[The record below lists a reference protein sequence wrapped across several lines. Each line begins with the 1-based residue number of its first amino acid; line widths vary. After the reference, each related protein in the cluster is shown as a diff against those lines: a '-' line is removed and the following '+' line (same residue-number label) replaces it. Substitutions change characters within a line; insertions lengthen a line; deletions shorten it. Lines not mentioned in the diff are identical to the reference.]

1 MLKKSNIDLTVDSEC
16 IPMEKF
22 LSFIEQVKIKFE
34 EATQRTILLER
45 SIAISS
51 DEIKDYKKSL
61 DKTRSMALQ
70 TSKMAAIGE
79 MASNISHEINNPLSI
94 ISGSAEVI
102 SQIIEDVQY
111 DQDEKALTLR
121 HIDTI
126 HKTTQRISK
135 IILGLKRLSNS
146 KMEYQYKKEK
156 IIDVIEESFSIGLES
171 LKKDHIIFSYNY
183 DSNIKDIMLDIPSVE
198 FSQVII
204 NLFTNAKQALEE
216 LEPTSKKELIIN
228 CNVID
233 NIFKIEVINSGNPIP
248 PEIHDKIFDSFFT
261 TKPVGKGSGIG
272 LNISKRIIEEMN
284 GRLYLD
290 KSYKSPKFVIELQI
304 EPQIIPD

>member
-1 MLKKSNIDLTVDSEC
+1 MLKKSNIDLTVDADC
-16 IPMEKF
+16 IPMEQF
-22 LSFIEQVKIKFE
+22 LNFIEQVKLKFE
-34 EATQRTILLER
+34 ESTQRTILLER

-102 SQIIEDVQY
+102 SQIIEDVEY
-111 DQDEKALTLR
+111 DPDEKSLTLK

-171 LKKDHIIFSYNY
+171 LKKDYIVFSYNY
-183 DSNIKDIMLDIPSVE
+183 DSKIKDLMLEIPSVE

-204 NLFTNAKQALEE
+204 NLFTNAKQALEG
-216 LEPTSKKELIIN
+216 LEPNIKKELIIN
-228 CNVID
+228 CKVIE
-233 NIFKIEVINSGNPIP
+233 NIFQIEVINSGNPIP
-248 PEIHDKIFDSFFT
+248 AAIHDKIFDSFFT

-272 LNISKRIIEEMN
+272 LNISKRIIDEMA

-304 EPQIIPD
+304 EKKN